1 MQSRQA
7 TSVSIRVRVCAVV
20 VRPSFFP
27 DEWIMYCTGTF
38 VACPREGRKG
48 KEVGA
53 WREGERRGRVVGGK
67 RNLTNKGT

>member
-1 MQSRQA
+1 VLSS
-7 TSVSIRVRVCAVV
+7 SVPLFSPMNGLCIALGPLSLV
-20 VRPSFFP
+20 
-27 DEWIMYCTGTF
+27 
-38 VACPREGRKG
+38 EGRKG

>member
-1 MQSRQA
+1 MLSS
-7 TSVSIRVRVCAVV
+7 SVPLFSPMNGLCIALGPLSLV
-20 VRPSFFP
+20 
-27 DEWIMYCTGTF
+27 
-38 VACPREGRKG
+38 EGRKG